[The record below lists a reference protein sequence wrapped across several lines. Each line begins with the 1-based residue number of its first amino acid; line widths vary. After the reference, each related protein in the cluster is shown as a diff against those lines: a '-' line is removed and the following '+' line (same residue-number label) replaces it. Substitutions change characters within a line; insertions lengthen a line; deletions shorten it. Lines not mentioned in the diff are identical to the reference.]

1 MPSFSTLPRASL
13 PALKVQF
20 LAAILVF
27 ATAQPAAAQGTT
39 PVDPRLYAGLAWRN
53 LGPFRGGRISA
64 VSGAVGQPGVY
75 YVGTPGGG
83 LWKTTSGGQ
92 TWFPV
97 FDAIKSVSSIG
108 AVEVAPSDPN
118 IVYVGTGDMISGGTL
133 DQGNGAYKS
142 IDAGATWQP
151 IGLEATR
158 HIQTIL
164 VDPRTPDVVLVG
176 ALGDHVHA
184 SDQRGVFRSTNG
196 GRSWTRTLYV
206 DDETGIAKLARAYD
220 APDVIFAT
228 TARHY
233 APPGYAAGSYRSWQ
247 LATASGTSGDTG
259 RTSSRIYKSLDNG
272 VSWSEVTGG
281 GLPRL
286 DGRMCMAVAIGTR
299 AQRVFLIT
307 NSALYRS
314 DDGGTTWRRMAADDE
329 RIHNGQGGYSC
340 GVYVNPANP
349 DIVYTINTAGY
360 RSVDGGSTF
369 TGMKGAPGGDDPQQV
384 WIDPTNGQRIL
395 MGYDQGATISLDG
408 GATWSSWYNQSTEQL
423 YHLSA
428 DNSFPYW
435 VYATQQDAGAIRTRV
450 RGNYGAVTM
459 FDWNSVNGWEWGTI
473 VPSPL
478 DPQTV
483 FASGAGIVR
492 ISYPSEQWINVSPA
506 LDPATKARSTSSMPL
521 VWAPWNQRLLL
532 AGLNF
537 VTSTTDG
544 GVHWTRLSPEL
555 GIPMGMDSVTA
566 TNTLGGRG
574 AIESMSASAATP
586 GVIWVGTN
594 NGLIHLTRD
603 GGMHWRDVSIASL
616 PMARR
621 ANISSIEASPHA
633 AGTAYAAVEYLRIGD
648 HAPYVYRTRDFG
660 RTWTKIVTG
669 LPTDEPSGSF
679 ARVVRADTKRAGLLF
694 AGTESSV
701 YVSFDDG
708 DHWQSLAMNLPN
720 SPVRDLLVRGND
732 LLAATHGR
740 GLWVLDDIS
749 MLRQVTPVI
758 AASPLHLFAPGAAV
772 RMRRNVNA
780 DTPLPPEIPHAVNPL
795 DGVIVDYWLGS
806 APSGPITLKVLDDH
820 GAVVRHFT
828 SVARAPVAEAARPPH
843 PNFWVAEP
851 DALPASAGMHRVH
864 WDLRHDAPPA
874 FTHSF
879 EINANP
885 GLTPASP
892 EGPLVLPGVYTLRL
906 TANGSTSMQQV
917 TVRNDPRSPATAADV
932 RAQHALL
939 VRLAGGM
946 QSAWSGAEQVSAL
959 RTVLTGAAGASTQ
972 ADVRSAIEAL
982 RAAID
987 SAVGPD
993 RGTAGPRRAPTRPT
1007 FQSVNGALASQLT
1020 AQDNADWAPTAPMHA
1035 AWRSACRDLAAVHAE
1050 WSKVLRQDVSRT
1062 NAVLKRNGIS
1072 MLAAPTSL
1080 PSPSC

>member
-1 MPSFSTLPRASL
+1 MPSHTTRARASL
-13 PALKVQF
+13 PALVVRV
-20 LAAILVF
+20 LAAFLVL
-27 ATAQPAAAQGTT
+27 ATAQPVAAQAPT

-53 LGPFRGGRISA
+53 LGPFRGGRVSA

-75 YVGTPGGG
+75 YMGTPGGG
-83 LWKTTSGGQ
+83 LWKTTSGGE

-97 FDAIKSVSSIG
+97 FDAITSVSSIG

-133 DQGNGAYKS
+133 DQGNGVYKS

-151 IGLEATR
+151 LGLEGTR

-176 ALGDHVHA
+176 ALGDHVHT

-196 GRSWTRTLYV
+196 GRAWTRTLYV
-206 DDETGIAKLARAYD
+206 DDETGIAKLARAHD
-220 APDVIFAT
+220 MPDVIFAT

-233 APPGYAAGSYRSWQ
+233 APPGYAVGSYRSWQ
-247 LATASGTSGDTG
+247 LATGPRTPADTG

-272 VSWSEVTGG
+272 QSWTEVTGG
-281 GLPRL
+281 GLPLL
-286 DGRMCMAVAIGTR
+286 DGRMCMAVAMGTR
-299 AQRVFLIT
+299 AQRVFLVT
-307 NSALYRS
+307 NNALYRS
-314 DDGGTTWRRMAADDE
+314 DDGGTSWRRMAADDE

-349 DIVYTINTAGY
+349 DIVYTINTAAY
-360 RSVDGGSTF
+360 VSVDGGRSF
-369 TGMKGAPGGDDPQQV
+369 TGIKGAPGGDDPQQV
-384 WIDPTNGQRIL
+384 WIDPSNGQRIL
-395 MGYDQGATISLDG
+395 MGFDQGATITLDG

-450 RGNYGAVTM
+450 RGNFGAVTM

-506 LDPATKARSTSSMPL
+506 IDPATKARSTSSMPL

-544 GVHWTRLSPEL
+544 GAHWTRLSPDL
-555 GIPMGMDSVTA
+555 GIPMGMDSATA
-566 TNTLGGRG
+566 TSTLGGRG
-574 AIESMSASAATP
+574 AIESMSASATTP
-586 GVIWVGTN
+586 GMIWVGTN

-603 GGMHWRDVSIASL
+603 GGVHWRDVSISSL
-616 PMARR
+616 PMPRR
-621 ANISSIEASPHA
+621 ANISAIEASPHA
-633 AGTAYAAVEYLRIGD
+633 AGTAYVAVEYLRIGD
-648 HAPYVYRTRDFG
+648 HAPYLFRTRDFG
-660 RTWTKIVTG
+660 RSWTKIVAG
-669 LPTDEPSGSF
+669 LPTDEPSGSL
-679 ARVVRADTKRAGLLF
+679 ARVVRADARRPGLLF

-708 DHWQSLAMNLPN
+708 DHWQSLALNLPN
-720 SPVRDLLVRGND
+720 SPVRDLLVKGND
-732 LLAATHGR
+732 LLVATHGR

-749 MLRQVTPVI
+749 TLRQVTPVI
-758 AASPLHLFAPGAAV
+758 AASPLHLFSPASAV

-780 DTPLPPEIPHAVNPL
+780 DTPLPPEIPHAVNPP

-806 APSGPITLKVLDDH
+806 AASGPIALDVLDDR
-820 GAVVRHFT
+820 GAVVRHYT

-851 DALPASAGMHRVH
+851 DALPASAGMHRVR

-892 EGPLVLPGVYTLRL
+892 EGPLAPPGVYTLRL
-906 TANGSTSMQQV
+906 TVNGSTSTQRV
-917 TVRNDPRSPATAADV
+917 TVRNDPRSRATAADV

-939 VRLAGGM
+939 MQLARGM

-959 RTVLTGAAGASTQ
+959 RTALTGLAGASAQ
-972 ADVRSAIEAL
+972 AEVRSATEVL
-982 RAAID
+982 RTAID

-993 RGTAGPRRAPTRPT
+993 RGTAGRRRAPSRPT

-1035 AWRSACRDLAAVHAE
+1035 AWTSACRDLAAVHAL
-1050 WSKVLRQDVSRT
+1050 WRKVLRQEVPRV
-1062 NAVLKRNGIS
+1062 NAVLTRNGLS
-1072 MLAAPTSL
+1072 VLAAPAHL
-1080 PSPSC
+1080 VSPVC